1 MASVRV
7 NVAFDLH
14 ARPAA
19 AFVRAVADSGL
30 AVTIAKDH
38 GDPVDARSILA
49 VLALDVAQ
57 GENVNLTADG
67 DAAGAILEALADLL
81 AAA

>member
-7 NVAFDLH
+7 SVAFDLH

-19 AFVRAVADSGL
+19 VFVRAVADSGL
-30 AVTIAKDH
+30 AVTIAKDD
-38 GDPVDARSILA
+38 GEPVDARSILA
-49 VLALDVAQ
+49 VLALDVAA
-57 GENVNLTADG
+57 GENVKLTADG
-67 DAAGAILEALADLL
+67 EAAAAVLETLAGLL

>member
-7 NVAFDLH
+7 SVAFDLH

-30 AVTIAKDH
+30 AVTIAKD
-38 GDPVDARSILA
+38 GGEPVDARSILA
-49 VLALDVAQ
+49 VLALDVIR
-57 GENVNLTADG
+57 GEHVNVTADG
-67 DAAGAILEALADLL
+67 EAAAAVLSTLAGLL
-81 AAA
+81 AAV